1 MDPQAVSVI
10 GFIYGFIPA
19 AISIYRERTDERC
32 TRGLFL
38 KKTIKFSIWFVI
50 IIYGIAELAK
60 LTDGELFPLL
70 LVLLIS
76 IIANYIMIYDYWQW
90 IVKLA
95 RDAGYGKGFTCIGM
109 IPVIFFLFLIF
120 LLIVPG
126 KKLFI
131 EETTLDY
138 K

>member
-1 MDPQAVSVI
+1 MEPQAVSVI

-60 LTDGELFPLL
+60 LTVQNCPP
-70 LVLLIS
+70 I
-76 IIANYIMIYDYWQW
+76 Q
-90 IVKLA
+90 
-95 RDAGYGKGFTCIGM
+95 RDD
-109 IPVIFFLFLIF
+109 
-120 LLIVPG
+120 
-126 KKLFI
+126 
-131 EETTLDY
+131 ERNLD
-138 K
+138 